1 MRSPALWGTGGDEQI
16 VIAFDLECSRGHR
29 FEGWFNNLHSFE
41 QQSAKKLVSCPIC
54 NDTRVKRVLSAVALK
69 SSDQPSIDYHRL
81 AKEIVDYI
89 HRNFEDVGTHFA
101 KEALKMHYGVTEK
114 RNIRGS
120 ASMEEE
126 KILREEKIEFF
137 KLPAPNPEGR
147 KKKN

>member
-1 MRSPALWGTGGDEQI
+1 M
-16 VIAFDLECSRGHR
+16 IAFDLECSKGHR

-41 QQSAKKLVSCPIC
+41 QQSAKELISCPIC
-54 NDTRVKRVLSAVALK
+54 NETRVKRVLSPVAVK

-101 KEALKMHYGVTEK
+101 KEALKMHYGVTDK

-120 ASMEEE
+120 ATDQEE
-126 KILREEKIEFF
+126 KMLKEEKIEFF
-137 KLPAPNPEGR
+137 KLPGPGPEG